1 MIQIENLNF
10 SYGNVEV
17 LKDIN
22 LEINQGSFAML
33 LGPSGCGKT
42 TLLNIIGL
50 MSPPTSG
57 VYYLNNIDMSKISG
71 QEAARLRNQNIGF
84 VFQAYHLISHLNVL
98 DNVALP
104 LGYAGVNTNDR
115 RSRARE
121 SLMAVGLEDKANN
134 LPSELSGGQRQ
145 RVAIARATVINPL
158 MIIADEPTGNLDS
171 DTGQTIMQ
179 YFKLLNDEG
188 VTIIMSTHN
197 KELTSYAT
205 EIIMMRDGM
214 IDRIS

>member
-57 VYYLNNIDMSKISG
+57 VYYLNDIDMSKISG

-98 DNVALP
+98 DNVH
-104 LGYAGVNTNDR
+104 YR
-115 RSRARE
+115 
-121 SLMAVGLEDKANN
+121 
-134 LPSELSGGQRQ
+134 
-145 RVAIARATVINPL
+145 
-158 MIIADEPTGNLDS
+158 
-171 DTGQTIMQ
+171 
-179 YFKLLNDEG
+179 
-188 VTIIMSTHN
+188 
-197 KELTSYAT
+197 
-205 EIIMMRDGM
+205 
-214 IDRIS
+214 

>member
-57 VYYLNNIDMSKISG
+57 VYYLNDIDMSKISG

-171 DTGQTIMQ
+171 DTGQTIM
-179 YFKLLNDEG
+179 
-188 VTIIMSTHN
+188 
-197 KELTSYAT
+197 
-205 EIIMMRDGM
+205 
-214 IDRIS
+214 